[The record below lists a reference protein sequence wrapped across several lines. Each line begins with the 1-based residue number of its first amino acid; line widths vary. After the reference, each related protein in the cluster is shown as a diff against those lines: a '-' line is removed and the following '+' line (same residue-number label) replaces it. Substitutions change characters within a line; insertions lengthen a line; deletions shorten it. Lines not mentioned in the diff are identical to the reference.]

1 MHQHQHSEIIEILT
15 GSLADTYLMVP
26 VLFVMYFILEYFSH
40 TKQLDLISK
49 LKISGPL
56 GPLAGT
62 LLGIIPQCG
71 MSVFVTTMFLSRRVT
86 LGTLVATYLATSDE
100 ALPVLIAHRG
110 EEMMILYIVGL
121 KLCIGVISG
130 YAVDLLF
137 GSKLYDGPLPEV
149 KSSHAVEVKHE
160 LEKTK
165 YKEIAL
171 HTLKRTMRIY
181 FWVLLITIA
190 ISFVLFFTDSE
201 HLIKSIQAHPNI
213 QIIAAA
219 VFGLI
224 PNCAASIAIAEA
236 FLHTGLSIGATIAGL
251 STGAGFGPIV
261 LFKDGKL
268 STALKALLICLA
280 AAIIWGYLI
289 NYLVQFIPQLSHSL

>member
-1 MHQHQHSEIIEILT
+1 MHQHTGITEILIH
-15 GSLADTYLMVP
+15 SLTETSLMIP
-26 VLFVMYFILEYFSH
+26 VLFVLYFILEYFSH
-40 TKQLDLISK
+40 TKQLDIISK

-71 MSVFVTTMFLSRRVT
+71 MSVFVTTLFLSRRVT

-100 ALPVLIAHRG
+100 AIPVLLANRG
-110 EEMMILYIVGL
+110 QESAILYLIGFKIL
-121 KLCIGVISG
+121 IGVITG
-130 YAVDLLF
+130 YAIDFVM
-137 GSKLYDGPLPEV
+137 KNKYYDGDLPKV
-149 KSSHAVEVKHE
+149 NSSHAVEIKHE

-190 ISFVLFFTDSE
+190 ISFALFYSNSE
-201 HLIKSIQAHPNI
+201 ELIRSIQAHPNI
-213 QIIAAA
+213 QVLIASL
-219 VFGLI
+219 FGLI

-236 FLHTGLSIGATIAGL
+236 FLHAGLSLGATVAGL

-268 STALKALLICLA
+268 RF
-280 AAIIWGYLI
+280 AIKILVISLSASIFWGYVI
-289 NYLVQFIPQLSHSL
+289 NYFI

>member
-1 MHQHQHSEIIEILT
+1 MHEHTNIFDILSHSLST
-15 GSLADTYLMVP
+15 TYLMIP
-26 VLFVMYFILEYFSH
+26 VLFALYFILEYFSH

-71 MSVFVTTMFLSRRVT
+71 MSVFVTTLYLSRKVT
-86 LGTLVATYLATSDE
+86 LGTLIATYLATSDE
-100 ALPVLIAHRG
+100 AIPVLLANRG
-110 EEMMILYIVGL
+110 QESAILYIIGL
-121 KLCIGVISG
+121 KILIGVITG
-130 YAVDLLF
+130 YMIDFVMNK
-137 GSKLYDGPLPEV
+137 KLYEGRQPEA
-149 KSSHAVEVKHE
+149 KSSHAVEIKHE

-181 FWVLLITIA
+181 LWVLLITIA
-190 ISFVLFFTDSE
+190 ISFLLFISDSE
-201 HLIKSIQAHPNI
+201 QLIREIQLYPNI
-213 QIIAAA
+213 QIFAAA
-219 VFGLI
+219 LFGLI

-236 FLHTGLSIGATIAGL
+236 FLHTGLSLGATVAGL

-261 LFKDGKL
+261 LFKDGN
-268 STALKALLICLA
+268 LKFAFQALLISLA
-280 AAIIWGYLI
+280 AAIVWGYII
-289 NYLVQFIPQLSHSL
+289 NYYF

>member
-1 MHQHQHSEIIEILT
+1 MHEHTNIFDILSHSLST
-15 GSLADTYLMVP
+15 TYLMIP
-26 VLFVMYFILEYFSH
+26 VLFALYFILEYFSH

-71 MSVFVTTMFLSRRVT
+71 MSVFVTTLYLSRKVT
-86 LGTLVATYLATSDE
+86 LGTLIATYLATSDE
-100 ALPVLIAHRG
+100 AIPVLLANRG
-110 EEMMILYIVGL
+110 QESAILYIIGL
-121 KLCIGVISG
+121 KILIGVITG
-130 YAVDLLF
+130 YMIDFVMNK
-137 GSKLYDGPLPEV
+137 KLYEGRQPEA
-149 KSSHAVEVKHE
+149 KSSHAVEIKHE

-181 FWVLLITIA
+181 LWVLLITIA
-190 ISFVLFFTDSE
+190 ISFLLFISDSE
-201 HLIKSIQAHPNI
+201 QLIREIQLYPNI
-213 QIIAAA
+213 QIFAAA
-219 VFGLI
+219 LFGLI

-236 FLHTGLSIGATIAGL
+236 FLHTGLSLGATVAGL

-261 LFKDGKL
+261 LFKDGNL
-268 STALKALLICLA
+268 RFAIQALLISLT
-280 AAIIWGYLI
+280 AAIVWGYII
-289 NYLVQFIPQLSHSL
+289 NYYF

>member
-1 MHQHQHSEIIEILT
+1 MHQHTSITEVLLH
-15 GSLADTYLMVP
+15 SLADTYLMVP
-26 VLFVMYFILEYFSH
+26 VLFVLYFILEYFSH
-40 TKQLDLISK
+40 TKQLDIISK

-71 MSVFVTTMFLSRRVT
+71 MSVFVTTLYLSRRVT
-86 LGTLVATYLATSDE
+86 LGTLLATYLATSDE
-100 ALPVLIAHRG
+100 AIPVLLANRG
-110 EEMMILYIVGL
+110 QESAILYLIGFKIL
-121 KLCIGVISG
+121 IGVVTG
-130 YAVDLLF
+130 YLVDLLM
-137 GSKLYDGPLPEV
+137 SKKYYGGELPEA
-149 KSSHAVEVKHE
+149 KSSHAAEIKHE

-165 YKEIAL
+165 YKEITL

-190 ISFVLFFTDSE
+190 ISFVLYVSDSE
-201 HLIKSIQAHPNI
+201 QLIKSIQSQPNI
-213 QIIAAA
+213 QIVVAAL
-219 VFGLI
+219 FGLI

-236 FLHTGLSIGATIAGL
+236 FLHAGLSLGATIAGL

-268 STALKALLICLA
+268 SFALQALLISLA
-280 AAIIWGYLI
+280 ASIIWGYLI
-289 NYLVQFIPQLSHSL
+289 NYFM

>member
-1 MHQHQHSEIIEILT
+1 MHQHQHSGIFEILL
-15 GSLADTYLMVP
+15 GSLADTYLMIP
-26 VLFVMYFILEYFSH
+26 VLFVLYFILEYFSH

-100 ALPVLIAHRG
+100 ALPILIAHL
-110 EEMMILYIVGL
+110 EQSEMIFYIIGL
-121 KLCIGVISG
+121 KFIIGVVSG
-130 YAVDLLF
+130 YAVDLLI
-137 GSKLYDGPLPEV
+137 GNKLYDGPLPEV
-149 KSSHAVEVKHE
+149 KSSHAVEITHE
-160 LEKTK
+160 LEQTK
-165 YKEIAL
+165 YKEIAI
-171 HTLKRTMRIY
+171 HTLKRTLRIY
-181 FWVLLITIA
+181 FWVLLITVA
-190 ISFVLFFTDSE
+190 ISFVLFFSDSE
-201 HLIKSIQAHPNI
+201 QLIKSIQSHPNI
-213 QIIAAA
+213 QIFAAA
-219 VFGLI
+219 IFGLI

-236 FLHTGLSIGATIAGL
+236 FLHTGLSVGATVAGL

-268 STALKALLICLA
+268 SIAIKALIICLVVS
-280 AAIIWGYLI
+280 ILWGYLI
-289 NYLVQFIPQLSHSL
+289 NYLV

>member
-1 MHQHQHSEIIEILT
+1 MHQHSGFVDIFV
-15 GSLADTYLMVP
+15 GSLADTYLMIP
-26 VLFVMYFILEYFSH
+26 VLFILYFVLEYFSH

-100 ALPVLIAHRG
+100 AIPVLLAHRG
-110 EEMMILYIVGL
+110 EEMMIVYIIGL
-121 KLCIGVISG
+121 KLLIGVVSG
-130 YAVDLLF
+130 YAVDMLF
-137 GSKLYDGPLPEV
+137 SNKLYDGPLPEV
-149 KSSHAVEVKHE
+149 KSSHAVEIRHE

-171 HTLKRTMRIY
+171 HTLKRTLRIY
-181 FWVLLITIA
+181 FWVFIITLA
-190 ISFVLFFTDSE
+190 ISFAIFYTDSD
-201 HLIKSIQAHPNI
+201 HLMKSIQAYPNI
-213 QIIAAA
+213 QVIAAA
-219 VFGLI
+219 LFGLI

-236 FLHTGLSIGATIAGL
+236 FLHTGLSVGATVAGL

-261 LFKDGKL
+261 FFKDGKFKF
-268 STALKALLICLA
+268 ALQALLICLA
-280 AAIIWGYLI
+280 VAIVWGYLI
-289 NYLVQFIPQLSHSL
+289 NYFF

>member
-1 MHQHQHSEIIEILT
+1 MHQHQHSGIIEILL
-15 GSLADTYLMVP
+15 GSLADTYLMIP
-26 VLFVMYFILEYFSH
+26 VLFVLYFILEYFSH

-71 MSVFVTTMFLSRRVT
+71 MSVFITTMFLSRRVT
-86 LGTLVATYLATSDE
+86 LGTLVATYLATSDD

-110 EEMMILYIVGL
+110 EEMMIIYIIGL
-121 KLCIGVISG
+121 KLLIGAISG
-130 YAVDLLF
+130 YLIDFLF
-137 GSKLYDGPLPEV
+137 GNRLYEGSLLEV
-149 KSSHAVEVKHE
+149 KSSHAVEISHE
-160 LEKTK
+160 LEKTRYGK
-165 YKEIAL
+165 IAF
-171 HTLKRTMRIY
+171 HTLKRTLRIY
-181 FWVLLITIA
+181 FWVLIITIG
-190 ISFVLFFTDSE
+190 ISAVLFFSDSGQLE
-201 HLIKSIQAHPNI
+201 QLIHTHPNI

-219 VFGLI
+219 LFGLI

-261 LFKDGKL
+261 LFKDGRFN
-268 STALKALLICLA
+268 TALRVLLICLTV
-280 AAIIWGYLI
+280 AIIWGYLV
-289 NYLVQFIPQLSHSL
+289 NYLVKFIP

>member
-1 MHQHQHSEIIEILT
+1 MHQHQHSGILEILL
-15 GSLADTYLMVP
+15 GSLADTYLMIP
-26 VLFVMYFILEYFSH
+26 VLFVLYFILEYFSH

-71 MSVFVTTMFLSRRVT
+71 MSVFVTTMFLSKRVT

-110 EEMMILYIVGL
+110 EEVMILYIIGIKFL
-121 KLCIGVISG
+121 IGVISG
-130 YAVDLLF
+130 YVVDLMF
-137 GSKLYDGPLPEV
+137 GNKLYDGPPPEE
-149 KSSHAVEVKHE
+149 KSSHAVEIKHE
-160 LEKTK
+160 LEHTK
-165 YKEIAL
+165 YKEIAF
-171 HTLKRTMRIY
+171 HTLKRTLRIY

-190 ISFVLFFTDSE
+190 ISLVLFFADSE
-201 HLIKSIQAHPNI
+201 ELVKSIQAHPNF
-213 QIIAAA
+213 QVIAAA
-219 VFGLI
+219 IFGLI

-236 FLHTGLSIGATIAGL
+236 FLHTGLSLGATVAGL

-261 LFKDGKL
+261 LFKEGKFNAAFQ
-268 STALKALLICLA
+268 ALMISLVIS
-280 AAIIWGYLI
+280 IIWGYLI
-289 NYLVQFIPQLSHSL
+289 NYLSQFIF